1 MSVGQ
6 GLVPE
11 HAGAQSPQTRQTQ
24 KQGPHRIAVLPGD
37 GIGKEV
43 MPEALLV
50 LEAVATKFGINL
62 SLDHFDF
69 ASCDYYVKH
78 GRMMPENGRDL
89 IRKHDAILFG
99 SAGHPDIPDHITL
112 WGLRLAICHKA
123 SCTDR
128 LSTGKPISRQCG
140 CRR

>member
-43 MPEALLV
+43 MPEALWCLRQSPRN
-50 LEAVATKFGINL
+50 LGSICPLITLISQVAT
-62 SLDHFDF
+62 
-69 ASCDYYVKH
+69 
-78 GRMMPENGRDL
+78 
-89 IRKHDAILFG
+89 
-99 SAGHPDIPDHITL
+99 T
-112 WGLRLAICHKA
+112 
-123 SCTDR
+123 T
-128 LSTGKPISRQCG
+128 
-140 CRR
+140 

>member
-50 LEAVATKFGINL
+50 LEAVATKFEINL

-69 ASCDYYVKH
+69 ASCD
-78 GRMMPENGRDL
+78 
-89 IRKHDAILFG
+89 
-99 SAGHPDIPDHITL
+99 
-112 WGLRLAICHKA
+112 
-123 SCTDR
+123 
-128 LSTGKPISRQCG
+128 
-140 CRR
+140 